1 LSPGHEIPGAVSAL
15 SDEALAFAIEVIDA
29 SKVAERIEE
38 HLVRST
44 GRPRLLGVRCLLV
57 ALLLLALDDRPLHL
71 KAATRLLFC
80 DISEHWRRVLGVRG
94 EATTKKCFLA
104 RYRQVRYLFHLALS
118 VADPSVE
125 PKNRVVGEGELASM
139 RKGLSEA
146 EIALRRGR
154 LETFVSNLI
163 EASVR
168 VASDEELCAFDGS
181 VGLDATVLPLFSR
194 GPSTRTK
201 TCASDPDGAWYV
213 REGDHRDV
221 EGPSA
226 KKLRKLFW
234 ALEATIGTMGRP
246 PGAEPTHPNLVLAA
260 CLGRPGEDPGGTGVR
275 MLASVRERGWPAGR
289 AGADRGYTQTLP
301 ERFHLP
307 ARALGYDIVI
317 DYRAD
322 QLGRQAN
329 SHGAVMVDGSFYCP
343 AMPEPLVTAG
353 GDQRA
358 GVIEETLFKER
369 IDARRPWRLVRKQG
383 PDHDGYERFGC
394 PAQGEHPHLCCPLRP
409 GAGALGRVPV
419 TAPPEVPPR
428 VCVQSSVTIAPD
440 VGARHRQDLAYGSE
454 EWARVYATYRNT
466 IEGTNGFVKDP
477 AHESLQAPGRRRVR
491 GIAAQSLFTA
501 LLIMSANVRKI
512 RAFREMVANGE
523 GPTVARRAR
532 RRRMSITDYRPPP
545 PSA

>member
-1 LSPGHEIPGAVSAL
+1 MSPGHEIPGAVSAL

-44 GRPRLLGVRCLLV
+44 GRPRLLEVRCLLV
-57 ALLLLALDDRPLHL
+57 ALLALALDDRPLHL

-125 PKNRVVGEGELASM
+125 AKNRVVREGELASM

-275 MLASVRERGWPAGR
+275 MLASVRKRGWPARR

-383 PDHDGYERFGC
+383 PDHDGYERFCC

-409 GAGALGRVPV
+409 GARALGKVPV

-428 VCVQSSVTIAPD
+428 VCTQSSVTIAPD

-491 GIAAQSLFTA
+491 GIAAQSLFMA

-512 RAFREMVANGE
+512 RTFREMAANDE
-523 GPTVARRAR
+523 GPTVAQRAR